1 MDIKDSQRTSNSD
14 LSDETNHPSIIY
26 LPGRKQFQELGAG
39 RKRNESRQD
48 ASRYPEGTEGTEK
61 GSQDKEVNR
70 PDIEYQGLKID
81 LSTIEW
87 IIVGITAVF
96 CFYLYHTNS
105 S

>member
-1 MDIKDSQRTSNSD
+1 MRKVPTISQPEPK
-14 LSDETNHPSIIY
+14 LSDE
-26 LPGRKQFQELGAG
+26 LGG
-39 RKRNESRQD
+39 VERNESVAGSSQENLDRTQGH
-48 ASRYPEGTEGTEK
+48 SQRPEEI
-61 GSQDKEVNR
+61 R